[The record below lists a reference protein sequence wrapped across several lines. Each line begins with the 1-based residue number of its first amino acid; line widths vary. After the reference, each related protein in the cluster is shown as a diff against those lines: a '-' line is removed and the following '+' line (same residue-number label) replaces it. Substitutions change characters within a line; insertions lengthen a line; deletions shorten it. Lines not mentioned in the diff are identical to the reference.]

1 MGVISTELTA
11 ARDLALNRFITGVTG
26 MKVGDD
32 GTAFSESD
40 TDIGNLLE
48 EANLQGTDTSVSGQV
63 TYTTKYGIT
72 SFVGDTLREVVL
84 KESTGD
90 IKTRNLTVEAL
101 KGSDQ
106 IFWCDITVKV
116 TSRNK

>member
-1 MGVISTELTA
+1 MGVISTELA
-11 ARDLALNRFITGVTG
+11 AVQTLVLDRFLDNITG

-40 TDIGNLLE
+40 TDIGNQIGE
-48 EANLQGTDTSVSGQV
+48 TNLDSTDTSVAGQI

-72 SFVGDTLREVVL
+72 SFNGDTLREVVL
-84 KESTGD
+84 KETTGD
-90 IKTRNLTVEAL
+90 IKTRNTTIATL

-106 IFWCDITVKV
+106 IFWVDVTVKA
-116 TSRNK
+116 TAINK